1 MLMHNIV
8 MTVYFNDSAF
18 MRTAECFVFERGTIH
33 SLHDIFFAQYAMDAT
48 NLTCHGLMITMF

>member
-1 MLMHNIV
+1 

-18 MRTAECFVFERGTIH
+18 MRTAECFVFERGTLH
-33 SLHDIFFAQYAMDAT
+33 SLHDIFFARYAMDTT